1 MNAVESGQPA
11 NSGDGRFKQ
20 RRARHYARW
29 RAVQALYQWD
39 LGGEQ
44 LAEIARQFRSV
55 PEAEDDDIEQL
66 RQICAQA
73 DVAYFEA
80 LLHGVPGHLGELD
93 AQLELHMQRS
103 LQSLDPVERVILRIG
118 CYELL
123 HRIDIPYRVV
133 INEAV
138 ELAKAFGAEQG
149 HKFVNGV
156 IDKAAR
162 QIRASEVA
170 AMQRERA
177 AAREPRGRRGC

>member
-1 MNAVESGQPA
+1 VNAVDVGQSSA
-11 NSGDGRFKQ
+11 AGGGQFKQ

-44 LAEIARQFRSV
+44 LGEIARQFRSV
-55 PEAEDDDIEQL
+55 PEAEDDDIEEL
-66 RQICAQA
+66 RQICSQA
-73 DVAYFEA
+73 DAAYFEA

-93 AQLELHMQRS
+93 AQLEPHMQRS

-123 HRIDIPYRVV
+123 HRLDIPYRVV

-138 ELAKAFGAEQG
+138 ELAKIFGAEQG

-156 IDKAAR
+156 IDKTAK
-162 QIRASEVA
+162 QIRATEVA
-170 AMQRERA
+170 AAQRERA
-177 AAREPRGRRGC
+177 TARDRRGRREC